1 MEPKNGDPLEFK
13 GTPPPKMGQFDPGTV
28 GTGGGATGAG
38 FEAAGAGLGL
48 LLLLLPPQATIKV
61 RKLAVA
67 RLRSHNHEV
76 EFFIVPPVKSQCW
89 RRY

>member
-1 MEPKNGDPLEFK
+1 
-13 GTPPPKMGQFDPGTV
+13 MGQLEPGII
-28 GTGGGATGAG
+28 GPTGEMGAG

-48 LLLLLPPQATIKV
+48 LLLFPPPQATIKV